1 MQEKDLDLRITKIG
15 CLPIID
21 LIIDKMGLKLKFMQ
35 TLSNE
40 AYAETLVILLQN
52 ILVNREAIYGVKDW
66 AQLHG
71 LRLSDGSQ
79 INDDRIG
86 RALERLFHIDRAT
99 LQTEIVLGIAK
110 KFDLKMDQ
118 IHSDTTSIAM
128 SGHYANQDKLGV
140 QLKRGH
146 SKDHRPDLKQLVYNL
161 CVSRDGAVP
170 IHFKCYDGNRSDDS
184 IQFETWNSLRIL
196 LQRPD
201 FIYVADSK
209 LCVEET
215 MRKIDSERGLF
226 VTVVPRTRKETRDF
240 ANSLEQGEVRWEKCL
255 RRKSSRHQSEFDTFE
270 VATGLYQL
278 REGFKVYWYRSSQ
291 KQKRDCESR
300 KERIAR
306 AYEKLES
313 LDLKRLRGPK
323 TEAAMKKRVDT
334 ILGRFKAQ
342 EWLSVEI
349 KTDIDEE
356 FKALSRGKPTGETRY
371 KKIIKRAARLY
382 IKRNA
387 EAIAKAQIMD
397 GIFPLATNTKMKALE
412 VLNSYK
418 YQPHLEKRHAFL
430 KTTLNV
436 APVWL
441 KKNVRIEALMFV
453 EYLAQMVASL
463 IERELRSSMEKKKIP
478 ALLSLPEGRP
488 SKTPTFE
495 QLTRLFQNRDRNELY
510 ERDRLV
516 KLFTQPLTPVQS
528 QILDLLKIPESVY
541 A

>member
-1 MQEKDLDLRITKIG
+1 MQEKDLNLRITKIG

-21 LIIDKMGLKLKFMQ
+21 LTLEKMSLKSKLTQ
-35 TLSNE
+35 ALSNE
-40 AYAETLVILLQN
+40 AYADAVLILLKN
-52 ILVNREAIYGVKDW
+52 ILINREAIYAVKDW
-66 AQLHG
+66 ARIHG
-71 LRLSDGSQ
+71 LRLSEGAE

-86 RALERLFHIDRAT
+86 RALERLFQADRAT
-99 LQTEIVLGIAK
+99 LQTEIVLGTVK
-110 KFDLKMDQ
+110 KFNLKMDQ
-118 IHSDTTSIAM
+118 IHSDTTSIAV
-128 SGHYANQDKLGV
+128 SGQYADQDKLGV
-140 QLKRGH
+140 ELKRGH

-161 CVSRDGAVP
+161 CVSRDGAIP

-184 IQFETWNSLRIL
+184 IQFETWNSLRVL

-215 MRKIDSERGLF
+215 MRKIDSEHGLF
-226 VTVVPRTRKETRDF
+226 VTIVPRTRKESDDF
-240 ANSLEQGEVRWEKCL
+240 ATSLEQGEVRWEKCL
-255 RRKSSRHQSEFDTFE
+255 RRKSSRHKSEFDTFE
-270 VATGLYQL
+270 VATGFYQL

-291 KQKRDCESR
+291 KQKRDSESR
-300 KERIAR
+300 KDRIVRAR
-306 AYEKLES
+306 EKLES
-313 LDLKRLRGPK
+313 LDLRRLRGPK
-323 TEAAMKKRVDT
+323 TETAMRKRVDT
-334 ILGRFKAQ
+334 ILQRFKVQA
-342 EWLSVEI
+342 WLGVEI
-349 KTDIDEE
+349 KMDIDEE

-371 KKIIKRAARLY
+371 KKIIKKTPRLH

-387 EAIAKAQIMD
+387 ETIAKSQLMD
-397 GIFPLATNTKMKALE
+397 GIFPLATNTKMTALE

-430 KTTLNV
+430 KSTLHV

-463 IERELRSSMEKKKIP
+463 IERELRVVMKKKNVP
-478 ALLSLPEGRP
+478 VLLSLPEGRA

-495 QLTRLFQNRDRNELY
+495 QLTRLFENRDRNELF
-510 ERDRLV
+510 EKDLLV

-528 QILDLLKIPESVY
+528 QILELLKIEESVY

>member
-21 LIIDKMGLKLKFMQ
+21 LIIEKMGLKSKLVQ
-35 TLSNE
+35 ALSNE
-40 AYAETLVILLQN
+40 AYAEALMILLKN
-52 ILVNREAIYGVKDW
+52 ILMNREAIYAVKDW

-71 LRLSDGSQ
+71 LRLSDEAE

-86 RALERLFHIDRAT
+86 RALERLFQIDRAT
-99 LQTEIVLGIAK
+99 LQTEIVLGVVK

-118 IHSDTTSIAM
+118 IHSDTTSITV

-161 CVSRDGAVP
+161 CVSRDGAIP

-184 IQFETWNSLRIL
+184 IQLETWNSLRVL
-196 LQRPD
+196 LQRPE

-215 MRKIDSERGLF
+215 MRKIDSEHGQF
-226 VTVVPRTRKETRDF
+226 VTIVPRTRKETDDF

-255 RRKSSRHQSEFDTFE
+255 RRKSSRYKSEFDTFE
-270 VATGLYQL
+270 VATGFYQL

-291 KQKRDCESR
+291 KQKRDYVSR

-306 AYEKLES
+306 AEEKLES

-323 TEAAMKKRVDT
+323 TETAMRNRVDA
-334 ILGRFKAQ
+334 ILLRFKAKD
-342 EWLSVEI
+342 WLQVEI

-371 KKIIKRAARLY
+371 KKIIKKAPRLH
-382 IKRNA
+382 IKRNV
-387 EAIAKAQIMD
+387 EAIAKAQLMD
-397 GIFPLATNTKMKALE
+397 GIFPLATNTKMNALE

-430 KTTLNV
+430 KSTLNV

-463 IERELRSSMEKKKIP
+463 IERELRGSMEQKKLP
-478 ALLSLPEGRP
+478 VLFSLPEGRA

-495 QLTRLFQNRDRNELY
+495 QLTRLFENRDRNELFDK
-510 ERDRLV
+510 DRLV
-516 KLFTQPLTPVQS
+516 KLFRQPLTPVQS
-528 QILDLLKIPESVY
+528 QILGLLKIEESVY

>member
-1 MQEKDLDLRITKIG
+1 M
-15 CLPIID
+15 
-21 LIIDKMGLKLKFMQ
+21 
-35 TLSNE
+35 
-40 AYAETLVILLQN
+40 
-52 ILVNREAIYGVKDW
+52 NREAIYAVKDW
-66 AQLHG
+66 ARIHG
-71 LRLSDGSQ
+71 LRLSDGAEV
-79 INDDRIG
+79 NDDRIG
-86 RALERLFHIDRAT
+86 RALERLFQIDRAT
-99 LQTEIVLGIAK
+99 LQTEIVLGTVK

-118 IHSDTTSIAM
+118 IHSDTTSIAV
-128 SGHYANQDKLGV
+128 SGTYADQAKLGV

-184 IQFETWNSLRIL
+184 IQLETWQALRVL

-215 MRKIDSERGLF
+215 MRKIDSEHGLF
-226 VTVVPRTRKETRDF
+226 VTIVPRTRKETIDF

-255 RRKSSRHQSEFDTFE
+255 RRKSSRQKSEFDTFE
-270 VATGLYQL
+270 VATGMYQL

-291 KQKRDCESR
+291 KQKRDSESR
-300 KERIAR
+300 KDRMTR
-306 AYEKLES
+306 AKEKLES
-313 LDLKRLRGPK
+313 LDLRRLRGPK
-323 TEAAMKKRVDT
+323 TEAAMRKRVDT
-334 ILGRFKAQ
+334 ILTRFKVQA
-342 EWLSVEI
+342 WLNVEI
-349 KTDIDEE
+349 KMDSDEE
-356 FKALSRGKPTGETRY
+356 FKAITRGKPTIETRY
-371 KKIIKRAARLY
+371 KKIIKKTPRLHLR
-382 IKRNA
+382 RNA
-387 EAIAKAQIMD
+387 EAIAKAQFMD
-397 GIFPLATNTKMKALE
+397 GIFPLAHNTKMTALE

-430 KTTLNV
+430 KSTLHV
-436 APVWL
+436 APIWL

-463 IERELRSSMEKKKIP
+463 IERELRGSMDKKSIP
-478 ALLSLPEGRP
+478 VLLSLPEGRS

-495 QLTRLFQNRDRNELY
+495 QLTRLFENRDRNELF
-510 ERDRLV
+510 EKNRLV

-528 QILDLLKIPESVY
+528 QILSLLKIKESVY